1 MAGLRLNLTAR
12 EMREVV
18 SSQARE
24 EERGF
29 RRSQSREERKMSFK
43 EKGKWF
49 HGLKPAKFAAAA
61 QPVAFA
67 SVSRVVAVVESVEVL
82 LEVEDILTKMN
93 CC

>member
-29 RRSQSREERKMSFK
+29 RRSQSREEKKMSFK

-49 HGLKPAKFAAAA
+49 HALKPAN
-61 QPVAFA
+61 
-67 SVSRVVAVVESVEVL
+67 L
-82 LEVEDILTKMN
+82 LPRNTIYLHIFEIITLTMLALQNFKYKLFN
-93 CC
+93 LFKGF

>member
-18 SSQARE
+18 SGQARG

-29 RRSQSREERKMSFK
+29 RRSESREEKKMSFK

-49 HGLKPAKFAAAA
+49 HALKP
-61 QPVAFA
+61 
-67 SVSRVVAVVESVEVL
+67 
-82 LEVEDILTKMN
+82 TKSSA
-93 CC
+93 